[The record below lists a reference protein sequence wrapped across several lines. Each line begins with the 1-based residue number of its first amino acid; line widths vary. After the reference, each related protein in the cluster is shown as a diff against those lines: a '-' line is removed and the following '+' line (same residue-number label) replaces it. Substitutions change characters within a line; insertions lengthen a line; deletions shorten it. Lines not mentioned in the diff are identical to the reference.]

1 MFNHIDLRTLAE
13 RHGPERAFLSLYLSG
28 PEAMKSLRP
37 RIEKVRALL
46 SDNPAEQEY
55 FDENLQKARDALD
68 RVTFDSEGLC
78 LFTCWA
84 TDYLEVHKLEQ
95 KVPDLLWVD
104 SSPYIRP
111 LAELQDEYENFVVVA
126 ADNTEAHVYFITSS
140 VADEEERI
148 KGDVK
153 NRVKKGG
160 WSQQRYARRREKELH
175 EYAKDVADVLSELN
189 KQETFDRLYLLGSE
203 EAMNEIESVLPQ
215 PLADKL
221 GGKEAIDLSS
231 EKEAPWKEA
240 LGLFTEDERTSEAAL
255 WERIKGAYLR
265 GERAVAGP
273 GDVLEA
279 AAVGRVER
287 MIVTRDAK
295 IAGLRCRAC
304 ENLSAGTPDVCPVCG
319 SDDVFT
325 VDLVNELVELLALS
339 SAETEF
345 TDPIAGLSEA
355 GDVAALLR
363 Y

>member
-1 MFNHIDLRTLAE
+1 MFNRINLRALAE
-13 RHGPERAFLSLYLSG
+13 RHGPERAFLSLYLSS
-28 PEAMKSLRP
+28 PESIKSLGS

-46 SDNPAEQEY
+46 SDNAAEQEY
-55 FDENLQKARDALD
+55 FDENLKKVEDALD
-68 RVTFDSEGLC
+68 RITFDSEGLC
-78 LFTCWA
+78 LFTSWA

-95 KVPDLLWVD
+95 KVQDLLWVD

-111 LAELQDEYENFVVVA
+111 LAELQDEYENFVVVT
-126 ADNTEAHVYFITSS
+126 ADNTDAHVYFVTSS
-140 VADEEERI
+140 VVDEEERV

-175 EYAKDVADVLSELN
+175 EYAKDVADVLSELHQ
-189 KQETFDRLYLLGSE
+189 QEVFDRLYLLGSE

-215 PLADKL
+215 PLTEKL

-231 EKEAPWKEA
+231 EEGDPWKEA
-240 LGLFTEDERTSEAAL
+240 LGLFTEDERTSEAEL
-255 WERIKGAYLR
+255 WEQIKGEYLR
-265 GERAVAGP
+265 GGRAVAGAE
-273 GDVLEA
+273 DVLEA
-279 AAVGRVER
+279 AAVGRVEK

-295 IAGLRCRAC
+295 VAGIRCRDC
-304 ENLSAGTPDVCPVCG
+304 ESLRAGQSDVCPVCS

-325 VDLVNELVELLALS
+325 VDLVNELVELLTLS
-339 SAETEF
+339 SAEAEF
-345 TDPIAGLSEA
+345 ADPISGLTEA

>member
-1 MFNHIDLRTLAE
+1 MFNRIDLRALAE
-13 RHGPERAFLSLYLSG
+13 RQGPERAFLSLYLSS
-28 PEAMKSLRP
+28 PEAMQALSG

-46 SDNPAEQEY
+46 SDSPAEQEY
-55 FDENLQKARDALD
+55 FDENLKKVEDALG

-78 LFTCWA
+78 LFTSWA

-95 KVPDLLWVD
+95 KVQDLLWVD

-111 LAELQDEYENFVVVA
+111 LAELQDEYENFVVVT
-126 ADNTEAHVYFITSS
+126 ADNTDAHVYFVTSS
-140 VADEEERI
+140 VADEEERV

-153 NRVKKGG
+153 NSVKKGG
-160 WSQQRYARRREKELH
+160 WSQKRYARRREKELH
-175 EYAKDVADVLSELN
+175 EYAKEVADVLSDLD

-215 PLADKL
+215 PLLDRL

-231 EKEAPWKEA
+231 QNDAPWKEA
-240 LGLFTEDERTSEAAL
+240 LGLFTQDERTSETAL
-255 WERIKGAYLR
+255 WEQIKGEYLR
-265 GERAVAGP
+265 GGRAVAGP
-273 GDVLEA
+273 EDVLEA
-279 AAVGRVER
+279 AAIGRVEK

-295 IAGLRCRAC
+295 VAGIRCRDC
-304 ENLSAGTPDVCPVCG
+304 ENLRAGTPDVCPVCDSG
-319 SDDVFT
+319 DVFT

-345 TDPIAGLSEA
+345 ADPISGLTES

>member
-1 MFNHIDLRTLAE
+1 MFNRIDLRALAE

-28 PEAMKSLRP
+28 PDAMEALSP
-37 RIEKVRALL
+37 RVEKVRALL
-46 SDNPAEQEY
+46 RDNAAELEY
-55 FDENLQKARDALD
+55 FNENLQKARDALD

-95 KVPDLLWVD
+95 AVPDLLWVD

-126 ADNTEAHVYFITSS
+126 ADNTDAHVYFITSS
-140 VADEEERI
+140 VADEEERV

-175 EYAKDVADVLSELN
+175 EYAKDVADVLSELE

-215 PLADKL
+215 PLTDKL

-231 EKEAPWKEA
+231 ENGEPWKEA
-240 LGLFTEDERTSEAAL
+240 LGLFADDERTSELAL
-255 WERIKGAYLR
+255 WEQIKDAYMR
-265 GERAVAGP
+265 GGRAVTGP
-273 GDVLEA
+273 KDVLEA
-279 AAVGRVER
+279 AAVGRVEK

-295 IAGLRCRAC
+295 VAGIRCRNC
-304 ENLSAGTPDVCPVCG
+304 ENLSAGQPDVCPVCAAA
-319 SDDVFT
+319 DVFT

-339 SAETEF
+339 SAEAEF
-345 TDPIAGLSEA
+345 TDPIPGLGEA